1 MKKIFH
7 YFVSYTFCSSYSYSY
22 GVACAEC
29 QTNKEITSFEDI
41 QRIAD
46 FIQEENEY
54 KNTKVIILN
63 YQLLRVEE
71 ENDDDDE

>member
-7 YFVSYTFCSSYSYSY
+7 YFVSYTFSTSYFYY
-22 GVACAEC
+22 FGVACTEF

-41 QRIAD
+41 QEIAKL
-46 FIQEENEY
+46 IQEIYENED
-54 KNTKVIILN
+54 TRIVILN

-71 ENDDDDE
+71 EKE